1 MSDICSRVGYCPSA
15 SALSSARRNLLQGGF
30 CGKRTFETFLIDI
43 MKRRRFSEVVEI
55 DRCEN
60 DVVKVH
66 VRFLEIL

>member
-1 MSDICSRVGYCPSA
+1 M
-15 SALSSARRNLLQGGF
+15 QGGF
-30 CGKRTFETFLIDI
+30 CGKRTFEIFLIDI